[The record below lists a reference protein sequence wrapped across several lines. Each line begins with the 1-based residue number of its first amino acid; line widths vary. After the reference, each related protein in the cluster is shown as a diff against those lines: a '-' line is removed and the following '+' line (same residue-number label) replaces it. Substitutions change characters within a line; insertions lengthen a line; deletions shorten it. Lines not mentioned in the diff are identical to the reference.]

1 MNRRRHLDSRFSTSH
16 KLVRRGVL
24 RALLGALGASWFGTD
39 EAFADAPA
47 GGFVVI
53 VHAQNPSNAASREL
67 LSDIFLKK
75 ITRWEDGEAARPVDL
90 PPDSPVRR
98 AFSNSVIR
106 RPVAAVRHYWQQ
118 RIFSGRD
125 VPPTELESDDA
136 VVHHVAKHRG
146 AVGYVSP
153 ETKLAGV
160 KPLSVR

>member
-1 MNRRRHLDSRFSTSH
+1 MNLRRPLDSRLATSH
-16 KLVRRGVL
+16 KLARRGVL
-24 RALLGALGASWFGTD
+24 GALLGALGAGWLGAN
-39 EAFADAPA
+39 EALADAPA
-47 GGFVVI
+47 EGFVVI
-53 VHAQNPSNAASREL
+53 VHAQNPLNAASREL
-67 LSDIFLKK
+67 LGDIFLKK
-75 ITRWEDGEAARPVDL
+75 VTRWEDGEAARPVDL

-125 VPPTELESDDA
+125 VPPTELDSEDA
-136 VVHHVAKHRG
+136 VVHHVARHRG